1 MLDYMRWCRHAQQL
15 SPVQL
20 FLTPWTVATQ
30 ALLSME
36 FSRQKYWSKLP
47 FSTSGDLPNPWI
59 KPVPLGSSAL
69 EDRFFTTEPS
79 VVAADGLIAKLCP
92 KMLSLFFQCL

>member
-1 MLDYMRWCRHAQQL
+1 MEADPRVDSYAVLDYMRWCRHAHQL

-36 FSRQKYWSKLP
+36 FSRQKYWIELP
-47 FSTSGDLPNPWI
+47 FSTSEDLPNPWI
-59 KPVPLGSSAL
+59 KRASWVFCTGRQILYH
-69 EDRFFTTEPS
+69 
-79 VVAADGLIAKLCP
+79 
-92 KMLSLFFQCL
+92 